1 MITRRGALVA
11 ATLAPQ
17 ILRAQTP
24 RTRKLGYLHGATIA
38 PDSFAMSIFAPVWRR
53 LGYREGET
61 VLLRSGE
68 GRAERMVAAV
78 QELIGLG
85 AEAIIAVGPQAV
97 RAAMSVTR
105 TVPIIGLDLES
116 DPVRSGFIQ
125 SFARPGGNLT
135 GLFMDFPGLSG
146 KWLQILREAA
156 PALTRVA
163 VVWDPTTGPD
173 QLDAARGAAA
183 GAGIEILVI
192 EVRSAAEQ
200 DAALRRLGRDIPT
213 GIVQLGSPLLVN
225 DAAGFVEPTIAL
237 KLPSI
242 SYFKPIALAGGLMS
256 YGPLLEAYFPR
267 VVVLAD
273 RILGGARPAELPI
286 EKPERFEFVVN
297 LRTAKAIGLA
307 LPPALIAIADEL
319 VE

>member
-1 MITRRGALVA
+1 MITRRNALVA

-17 ILRAQTP
+17 LLHAQTP
-24 RTRKLGYLHGATIA
+24 RTRKLGYLHGATIS
-38 PDSFAMSIFAPVWRR
+38 PDSFAMSIFGPAWRR
-53 LGYREGET
+53 LGYRDGET

-68 GRAERMVAAV
+68 GRSERMVAAT

-97 RAAMSVTR
+97 RAAMGVTR
-105 TVPIIGLDLES
+105 TVPIIGVDLES
-116 DPVRSGFIQ
+116 DPVRSGFVQ

-156 PALTRVA
+156 PGLVRVA
-163 VVWDPTTGPD
+163 IVWDPTTGLD
-173 QLDAARGAAA
+173 QLDAARGAVA
-183 GAGIEILVI
+183 GTGLELLVI

-200 DAALRRLGRDIPT
+200 EAALRRLDNDRPT
-213 GIVQLGSPLLVN
+213 GVVQLGSPLLVN
-225 DAAGFVEPTIAL
+225 NAGSFVAPLIAL

-242 SYFKPIALAGGLMS
+242 SYFKPIAVAGGLMS

-267 VVVLAD
+267 AVVLAD
-273 RILGGARPAELPI
+273 RILAGARPAELSI

-297 LRTAKAIGLA
+297 QRTAQAIGLT
-307 LPPALIAIADEL
+307 LPPALIAIADEVL
-319 VE
+319 E

>member
-1 MITRRGALVA
+1 MITRRNALVA

-17 ILRAQTP
+17 VLRAQTP

-38 PDSFAMSIFAPVWRR
+38 PDSFAMKIFAPVWRR

-61 VLLRSGE
+61 ILLRSGE
-68 GRAERMVAAV
+68 GKSERMVAAV
-78 QELIGLG
+78 RELIGLG

-105 TVPIIGLDLES
+105 TVPIIGLDLET
-116 DPVRSGFIQ
+116 DPVRSGFVQ

-146 KWLQILREAA
+146 KWIQILREAA
-156 PALTRVA
+156 PGLERIAI
-163 VVWDPTTGPD
+163 VWDPTTGLD
-173 QLDAARGAAA
+173 QLEAARGAAS
-183 GAGIEILVI
+183 GTGLEFLVI

-200 DAALRRLGRDIPT
+200 EVALRRLTSDRPT

-225 DAAGFVEPTIAL
+225 NAAAFVEPTIAL

-242 SYFKPIALAGGLMS
+242 SYFKPIAVAGGLMS

-267 VVVLAD
+267 AVLLAD
-273 RILGGARPAELPI
+273 RVLGGARPAELPI

-297 LRTAKAIGLA
+297 LRTAQAIGLT
-307 LPPALIAIADEL
+307 LPPALVALADEVL
-319 VE
+319 E